1 MTAWLPARLKGP
13 SGLLK
18 VPPNYHLPGRGHGG
32 MCFKMDLRC
41 DSHSH
46 SARLSLSLSPF
57 FLLSSCSFLFNGS
70 HMSGK
75 GPWRR
80 GNHVRSA
87 RAASPGVR
95 SQCSAHSTRS
105 RLCAGP
111 PVCRPTCPHRT
122 ITSSLVP
129 VTLAGGGGGGGSAAS
144 RSRYCSHAS
153 TVETEPPETAVI
165 ASLRIFLWARRVCN

>member
-1 MTAWLPARLKGP
+1 MTAWLPASLKEP

-18 VPPNYHLPGRGHGG
+18 VPPNYHPPCRGHGG

-46 SARLSLSLSPF
+46 SPRLSLSLSLSPF

-75 GPWRR
+75 GLWHR
-80 GNHVRSA
+80 GDHVLSG
-87 RAASPGVR
+87 RAGSPGVR
-95 SQCSAHSTRS
+95 SQCSAYSTQS
-105 RLCAGP
+105 RLCASP
-111 PVCRPTCPHRT
+111 PVQTAPSP
-122 ITSSLVP
+122 
-129 VTLAGGGGGGGSAAS
+129 AAWGGGGSAAS

-153 TVETEPPETAVI
+153 TFGTEPPETALI
-165 ASLRIFLWARRVCN
+165 ASLRIFLLPRWVCNYGSS